1 MNNLNTCFEEK
12 IFMKLA
18 IYRNVLGKKNIKDYE
33 LIGIVLELIYSN
45 IITINEFLE
54 ISRDTIEYKTK
65 NIKYLDELN
74 EEIENIWIFY
84 KIDLIKNELLFLGI
98 KLLDIDKKALEKFIT
113 SGALLL
119 SGFSFDMGI
128 LGDEISDKEYRDSII
143 SDGFIFLFS
152 LYGIIS
158 CLGKFGLEVSIKYN
172 IITKFYIF
180 FILIFFFFGFFLIV
194 LRIIEI
200 IKRMNYKGFLEIL
213 LGMINFLVL
222 YGATENFMQKFIIQ
236 EIGM

>member
-1 MNNLNTCFEEK
+1 MGNIL
-12 IFMKLA
+12 
-18 IYRNVLGKKNIKDYE
+18 LG
-33 LIGIVLELIYSN
+33 
-45 IITINEFLE
+45 
-54 ISRDTIEYKTK
+54 
-65 NIKYLDELN
+65 
-74 EEIENIWIFY
+74 IFY

-158 CLGKFGLEVSIKYN
+158 CLGKFGLEDN

-200 IKRMNYKGFLEIL
+200 IKRMNYKGFLEFL

-236 EIGM
+236 ELGM

>member
-1 MNNLNTCFEEK
+1 MGNIL
-12 IFMKLA
+12 
-18 IYRNVLGKKNIKDYE
+18 LG
-33 LIGIVLELIYSN
+33 
-45 IITINEFLE
+45 
-54 ISRDTIEYKTK
+54 
-65 NIKYLDELN
+65 
-74 EEIENIWIFY
+74 IFY

-180 FILIFFFFGFFLIV
+180 LILIFFFFGFFLIV

-200 IKRMNYKGFLEIL
+200 IKRMNYKGFLEFL

-222 YGATENFMQKFIIQ
+222 YGATENFIQKFIIQ
-236 EIGM
+236 ELGM

>member
-1 MNNLNTCFEEK
+1 MGNIL
-12 IFMKLA
+12 
-18 IYRNVLGKKNIKDYE
+18 LG
-33 LIGIVLELIYSN
+33 
-45 IITINEFLE
+45 
-54 ISRDTIEYKTK
+54 
-65 NIKYLDELN
+65 
-74 EEIENIWIFY
+74 IFY

-98 KLLDIDKKALEKFIT
+98 KLLDIDKKALEKF
-113 SGALLL
+113 
-119 SGFSFDMGI
+119 
-128 LGDEISDKEYRDSII
+128 
-143 SDGFIFLFS
+143 
-152 LYGIIS
+152 
-158 CLGKFGLEVSIKYN
+158 SIKYN

-200 IKRMNYKGFLEIL
+200 IKRMNYKGFLEFL

>member
-1 MNNLNTCFEEK
+1 MGNIL
-12 IFMKLA
+12 
-18 IYRNVLGKKNIKDYE
+18 LG
-33 LIGIVLELIYSN
+33 
-45 IITINEFLE
+45 
-54 ISRDTIEYKTK
+54 
-65 NIKYLDELN
+65 
-74 EEIENIWIFY
+74 IFY

-119 SGFSFDMGI
+119 SGFSFDRI

-158 CLGKFGLEVSIKYN
+158 CIGKFGLEVSIKYN

-180 FILIFFFFGFFLIV
+180 SILIFFFFGFFLIV

-200 IKRMNYKGFLEIL
+200 IKRMNYKGFLEFL

-222 YGATENFMQKFIIQ
+222 YGATENLIQKFIIQ
-236 EIGM
+236 ELGI